1 MVSTG
6 QLPQSPKK
14 SACKTVL
21 PSPRKRTRTNPP
33 HPLELSANDQ
43 LSCHSIVKRRRT
55 ARRALF
61 GRADEKDTDRWLQG
75 LEDEIMAEK
84 TARWDFDFRRGVPLH
99 SSNLPGPS
107 TSSVVYEA
115 LDTKNVPHFYHPK
128 TLPRQNAQNRQNGEN
143 DHKVRN
149 LGYHDNLPSEEP
161 VSPRKA
167 IVTFKTPQHRSSSVD
182 VYSHNHGLSSPTKLR
197 KNSALEEH
205 KTPGKKNPG

>member
-6 QLPQSPKK
+6 QLPESPKK
-14 SACKTVL
+14 TVL
-21 PSPRKRTRTNPP
+21 QSPRKRTRTNPP
-33 HPLELSANDQ
+33 HPLDLSANDQ

-107 TSSVVYEA
+107 TSSVIYEA
-115 LDTKNVPHFYHPK
+115 LDTKNVPQFYHPK
-128 TLPRQNAQNRQNGEN
+128 TLPSQNAQNRQN
-143 DHKVRN
+143 DHGVRN
-149 LGYHDNLPSEEP
+149 LGCHDYLPSEEP

-182 VYSHNHGLSSPTKLR
+182 VYSHNHRIFSPTKLR